1 MKLWGLDASDVSI
14 GVWDKI
20 VAGWPFSVW
29 NALAMYG
36 EGWWVIAS
44 VDPDTAEIK
53 IQPEFQNTY
62 GIVAKVD
69 DSLLFQIYDENK
81 EKSVFSIT
89 IPTTDCIKIEA
100 ENYNVLDLPE
110 NWEMWIYNWWKVVSI
125 DWNNVLFASKTCQLY
140 SEIWLEWTYSYDREL
155 GAVKLTLYQISDLNK
170 SKPIKIW
177 LKADPLVVY

>member
-1 MKLWGLDASDVSI
+1 
-14 GVWDKI
+14 
-20 VAGWPFSVW
+20 
-29 NALAMYG
+29 
-36 EGWWVIAS
+36 VIAS

-110 NWEMWIYNWWKVVSI
+110 N
-125 DWNNVLFASKTCQLY
+125 
-140 SEIWLEWTYSYDREL
+140 
-155 GAVKLTLYQISDLNK
+155 
-170 SKPIKIW
+170 
-177 LKADPLVVY
+177 